1 MSKEQDRKFI
11 RNFLGVLGAL
21 AAAGVV
27 FGLLGNLLAG
37 IYSQPEQGA
46 QQLAV
51 HRAERHLQ
59 PIGQVQTVTQAA
71 PGSVVAAATGDK
83 SEARSGQQ
91 VVEQVCAA
99 CHTTKFMNA
108 PQIGNKEEWAPRAK
122 KGLDTL
128 VQHDLHGFGNMP
140 PNSGSVSKAEAR
152 AAIKYMVEEKTGI
165 KLE

>member
-11 RNFLGVLGAL
+11 RNFLGVIGAL
-21 AAAGVV
+21 AAAGII
-27 FGLLGNLLAG
+27 FGLLGNYLAG
-37 IYSQPEQGA
+37 IYSQPDQGTQDLVA
-46 QQLAV
+46 
-51 HRAERHLQ
+51 HRAERNMQ
-59 PIGQVQTVTQAA
+59 PIGQVQTATQPA
-71 PGSVVAAATGDK
+71 PGAVVAAATGDK
-83 SEARSGQQ
+83 SDARSGQE

-108 PQIGNKEEWAPRAK
+108 PQIGNKEEWEPRAK

-140 PNSGSVSKAEAR
+140 AQSGSVNEDEAR